1 MAIAIPLIVGSVGTV
16 DAAQLDAFTV
26 IYGGSM
32 ESGDLSSKT
41 TLFTEVGKSYERIGN
56 TAPKLTN
63 AINSLD
69 IDKAEEFSNLFVG
82 RVSML
87 RPIAGYEAQT
97 ELWEQIGSSVSM
109 SGNSMPK
116 VANAINAIDLTK
128 LVESRKMFEAL
139 GVLSHGGSPG
149 DVLAQMGESLEDAL
163 NNLASMLNEFKD
175 TVQAGNEEQ
184 GGIISKIGDTISK
197 VTGIGGSSSSSSPS
211 PRSMPSKM
219 TVTLDAA
226 SISQLKKGGFGGGR

>member
-1 MAIAIPLIVGSVGTV
+1 
-16 DAAQLDAFTV
+16 
-26 IYGGSM
+26 
-32 ESGDLSSKT
+32 
-41 TLFTEVGKSYERIGN
+41 
-56 TAPKLTN
+56 
-63 AINSLD
+63 
-69 IDKAEEFSNLFVG
+69 
-82 RVSML
+82 ML
-87 RPIAGYEAQT
+87 RPVAGYEAQT

-116 VANAINAIDLTK
+116 VASAINAIDLTK

-197 VTGIGGSSSSSSPS
+197 VTGIGGSSNSSSPS
-211 PRSMPSKM
+211 RNQC
-219 TVTLDAA
+219 L
-226 SISQLKKGGFGGGR
+226 LK